1 MDFKYVVKTTKN
13 TTEPHAVLT
22 DMKLTEGVIRK
33 VQLLHPEGCHGLAY
47 ASIWF
52 GGHQLY
58 PSNPE
63 VAYHGNAV
71 PMEFEDN
78 YELKG
83 PAILKLK
90 TWNLDDTYDH
100 SVYVRITVLRPVID
114 AATQALLDLFNKMLQ
129 LLTGRRVS

>member
-13 TTEPHAVLT
+13 TTEPYAVLT
-22 DMKLTEGVIRK
+22 DLKLTEGTVRR
-33 VQLLHPEGCHGLAY
+33 VQLLHPEGCQGLAY
-47 ASIWF
+47 ASIWL

-63 VAYHGNAV
+63 GAYHGNAV

-78 YELKG
+78 FELKA

-100 SVYVRITVLRPVID
+100 SVYVRITVLRPFID
-114 AATQALLDLFNKMLQ
+114 VATQALIDALSVIKQ